1 MKSAF
6 FSKNLPHFIA
16 VAAFLIIAS
25 IYSSPYLNGKRISTH
40 DYNTYTAIA
49 KANNDYEKEH
59 NRLVFWNNSMFSGM
73 PTYAVST
80 AKQENIFF
88 KIYKVLIFNDA
99 TPINMIFWY
108 LLGFYILLNI
118 LRVNPWLSM
127 LGALMFGFSSYYF
140 IIIAAGHFTK
150 AMAIGFMG
158 PILGGVLLAFERKKP
173 WAGMFLMTFF
183 LALQILTNHVQITYY
198 TGLAVIIYG
207 IFEFVW
213 AIKEK
218 YLPRFFKT
226 VGILAIGF
234 VLSLGINAAFLM
246 TTQEYIPYSIRGK
259 SELATKQ
266 GAGYTSG
273 LDKDYAT
280 SWSYG
285 IGETFTLL
293 IPNAKGGASYSAL
306 SEDSETHAVIKNVF
320 GKQNANEICK
330 NMPTYFGDQAFTAGP
345 VYVGAI
351 VVFLF
356 VFGLL
361 IVRGKLKWWLLT
373 LTIFSIVLA
382 WGRNFE
388 WLTHFFL
395 DYVPG
400 YNKFR
405 TVSMILV
412 IAETAMPLLAILSI
426 AEIVK
431 NKIDK
436 RKLMSSFYIALGVTA
451 FVTLIFIISPSITGL
466 SGENKSEVRTAEMF
480 ASYFPN
486 EAEYANAKE
495 QFKNDFINA
504 ITQDRA
510 DLVRKDAT
518 RSLVFILLAAVLVYL
533 LINKKL
539 KPNLVIA
546 SLAVL
551 VLADMWTINKRYL
564 NDDNFVT
571 KRKYE
576 VPFDKTPADSFILAD
591 NDPHYRVCNLSTGA
605 TSVFNDGSTSY
616 YHKSIGGYSGA
627 KMRRYQEVHDSVLFR
642 EMYFSEYII
651 REGIKNQF
659 EPAIL
664 QQLFDQQARTPIM
677 DMLNTKYIIYSP
689 EGKPIINKNA
699 LGNAWFVDSII
710 KVESP
715 DEEITKLN
723 SFSPKKEAIVE
734 QRYNEFIKDWKNI
747 EDSTATITLK
757 DVAPDYVVYESKT
770 NSEQLAVFSEIY
782 YPHGWKVTIDGN
794 ETSHFRA
801 NYILRAMLV
810 PAGKHEIKFEFIPEV
825 YKKGVAISYASS
837 IILFLMMGIGLFFE
851 NKKKKQ
857 AKLNS

>member
-1 MKSAF
+1 MKSNF
-6 FSKNLPHFIA
+6 FAKNLPHFIA
-16 VAAFLIIAS
+16 VLAFLIIAS
-25 IYSSPYLNGKRISTH
+25 IYGSPYLNGKRISTH

-49 KANNDYEKEH
+49 KANNDYEKE
-59 NRLVFWNNSMFSGM
+59 NDRLVFWNNSMFSGM

-99 TPINMIFWY
+99 VPINMIFWY
-108 LLGFYILLNI
+108 LLGFYILLI
-118 LRVNPWLSM
+118 TLRLNPWLSM

-150 AMAIGFMG
+150 AVAIGYIG
-158 PILGGVLLAFERKKP
+158 PIFAGVLLAFERKKP

-198 TGLAVIIYG
+198 TGLSIIIYG
-207 IFEFVW
+207 IFELAW

-218 YLPRFFKT
+218 YLLQFFKT
-226 VGILAIGF
+226 VGILSIGLILAI
-234 VLSLGINAAFLM
+234 GINAAFIM
-246 TTQEYIPYSIRGK
+246 TTQEYLPYSIRGK
-259 SELATKQ
+259 SELANKQ
-266 GAGYTSG
+266 GDGFTSG
-273 LDKDYAT
+273 LDKGYAT

-285 IGETFTLL
+285 IDETFTLL
-293 IPNAKGGASYSAL
+293 IPNAKGGASQSAL
-306 SEDSETHAVIKNVF
+306 SEKSETYEVIKNVF
-320 GKQNANEICK
+320 GKQNAKEICK
-330 NMPTYFGDQAFTAGP
+330 TMPTYFGDQAFTAGP

-361 IVRGKLKWWLLT
+361 IIRGKIKWWLLT
-373 LTIFSIVLA
+373 LTIFSIILA
-382 WGRNFE
+382 WGKNFE

-426 AEIVK
+426 AEIIK
-431 NKIDK
+431 NNFDK
-436 RKLMSSFYIALGVTA
+436 DKLLKNFYIALATTA
-451 FVTLIFIISPSITGL
+451 IVTLAFIVKPNITGL
-466 SGENKSEVRTAEMF
+466 SGESKSEIRTAEMF

-486 EAEYANAKE
+486 EAGYDNAKE
-495 QFKNDFINA
+495 KFKIDFVTA

-518 RSLVFILLAAVLVYL
+518 RSFVFILLAAVLVYL

-539 KPNLVIA
+539 KPNIVIA
-546 SLAVL
+546 TLAILVL
-551 VLADMWTINKRYL
+551 VDMWTINKRYL
-564 NDDNFVT
+564 NDDNFVP

-576 VPFDKTPADSFILAD
+576 IPFEKTPADKFILDD
-591 NDPHYRVCNLSTGA
+591 NNPHYRVCNVSAGCS
-605 TSVFNDGSTSY
+605 SVFNDGSTSF

-627 KMRRYQEVHDSVLFR
+627 KMRRYQEVHDSILFK
-642 EMYFSEYII
+642 ELYFTESII
-651 REGIKNQF
+651 NQGIENRF
-659 EPAIL
+659 SANEL
-664 QQLFDQQARTPIM
+664 QQFYEQFARTPIM
-677 DMLNTKYIIYSP
+677 NMLNTKYIIFNP
-689 EGKPIINKNA
+689 NANPIINTNS

-715 DEEITKLN
+715 DEEIEKLS
-723 SFSPKKEAIVE
+723 SFSPEKQAIVE
-734 QRYNEFIKDWKNI
+734 FRYHDLIKDWTYT
-747 EDSTATITLK
+747 EDNSAKIILK
-757 DVAPDYVVYESKT
+757 DIAPDYVIYECET

-782 YPHGWKVTIDGN
+782 YPHGWKVSIDGK
-794 ETSHFRA
+794 EAEYFRA

-810 PAGKHEIKFEFIPEV
+810 PAGKHEIKFEFIPDV
-825 YKKGVAISYASS
+825 YKKGVMISYASS
-837 IILFLMMGIGLFFE
+837 IILFLMMGLGLFFE
-851 NKKKKQ
+851 IKRKRKENQ
-857 AKLNS
+857 L

>member
-49 KANNDYEKEH
+49 KANNDYEKKH
-59 NRLVFWNNSMFSGM
+59 DRLVFWNNSMFSGM

-293 IPNAKGGASYSAL
+293 IQMLK
-306 SEDSETHAVIKNVF
+306 
-320 GKQNANEICK
+320 
-330 NMPTYFGDQAFTAGP
+330 
-345 VYVGAI
+345 
-351 VVFLF
+351 VVLH
-356 VFGLL
+356 
-361 IVRGKLKWWLLT
+361 T
-373 LTIFSIVLA
+373 L
-382 WGRNFE
+382 
-388 WLTHFFL
+388 HCQ
-395 DYVPG
+395 
-400 YNKFR
+400 
-405 TVSMILV
+405 
-412 IAETAMPLLAILSI
+412 
-426 AEIVK
+426 
-431 NKIDK
+431 KI
-436 RKLMSSFYIALGVTA
+436 
-451 FVTLIFIISPSITGL
+451 P
-466 SGENKSEVRTAEMF
+466 
-480 ASYFPN
+480 
-486 EAEYANAKE
+486 
-495 QFKNDFINA
+495 
-504 ITQDRA
+504 
-510 DLVRKDAT
+510 
-518 RSLVFILLAAVLVYL
+518 
-533 LINKKL
+533 
-539 KPNLVIA
+539 KPC
-546 SLAVL
+546 S
-551 VLADMWTINKRYL
+551 
-564 NDDNFVT
+564 
-571 KRKYE
+571 
-576 VPFDKTPADSFILAD
+576 
-591 NDPHYRVCNLSTGA
+591 
-605 TSVFNDGSTSY
+605 
-616 YHKSIGGYSGA
+616 
-627 KMRRYQEVHDSVLFR
+627 
-642 EMYFSEYII
+642 
-651 REGIKNQF
+651 NQKCF
-659 EPAIL
+659 
-664 QQLFDQQARTPIM
+664 
-677 DMLNTKYIIYSP
+677 
-689 EGKPIINKNA
+689 
-699 LGNAWFVDSII
+699 
-710 KVESP
+710 
-715 DEEITKLN
+715 
-723 SFSPKKEAIVE
+723 
-734 QRYNEFIKDWKNI
+734 
-747 EDSTATITLK
+747 
-757 DVAPDYVVYESKT
+757 
-770 NSEQLAVFSEIY
+770 
-782 YPHGWKVTIDGN
+782 
-794 ETSHFRA
+794 
-801 NYILRAMLV
+801 
-810 PAGKHEIKFEFIPEV
+810 
-825 YKKGVAISYASS
+825 
-837 IILFLMMGIGLFFE
+837 
-851 NKKKKQ
+851 
-857 AKLNS
+857 

>member
-16 VAAFLIIAS
+16 VAVFLIIAS
-25 IYSSPYLNGKRISTH
+25 IYGSPYLNGKRISTH

-49 KANNDYEKEH
+49 KANNDYQKEH
-59 NRLVFWNNSMFSGM
+59 DRLVFWNNNLFSGM

-80 AKQENIFF
+80 AKHAIFLT
-88 KIYKVLIFNDA
+88 IYKVLSFNGA
-99 TPINMIFWY
+99 IPINMIFWY

-118 LRVNPWLSM
+118 LRVNPWISM

-207 IFEFVW
+207 IFELVW

-218 YLPRFFKT
+218 YVARFFKT

-234 VLSLGINAAFLM
+234 VIALGINAVFLM
-246 TTQEYIPYSIRGK
+246 TTQEYISYSIRGK

-285 IGETFTLL
+285 IDETFTLL
-293 IPNAKGGASYSAL
+293 IPNVKGGASYSAL
-306 SEDSETHAVIKNVF
+306 SEDSETYEIIKNNF
-320 GKQNANEICK
+320 GRQNANEICK
-330 NMPTYFGDQAFTAGP
+330 TMPTYFGDQAFTAGP

-361 IVRGKLKWWLLT
+361 IVKGKLKWWLLT

-388 WLTHFFL
+388 WLTHLFL
-395 DYVPG
+395 DYIPG

-436 RKLMSSFYIALGVTA
+436 RKLLSSFYIALGVTA
-451 FVTLIFIISPSITGL
+451 FVTIIFIISPSITGL

-495 QFKNDFINA
+495 QFKNDFILA

-551 VLADMWTINKRYL
+551 VLADMWTINRRYL
-564 NDDNFVT
+564 NDDNFVS

-591 NDPHYRVCNLSTGA
+591 NDLHYRVCNLSGGA
-605 TSVFNDGSTSY
+605 SSVFNDGSTSY

-651 REGIKNQF
+651 REGIKNRF

-664 QQLFDQQARTPIM
+664 QQLFEQQARTPIM
-677 DMLNTKYIIYSP
+677 NMLNTKYIIYSP
-689 EGKPIINKNA
+689 ENKPIINKNA

-715 DEEITKLN
+715 DEEIAKLN
-723 SFSPKKEAIVE
+723 SFSPEKEAIVE
-734 QRYNEFIKDWKNI
+734 QRFNEFIKDWKNI

-757 DVAPDYVVYESKT
+757 DVAPDYVVYESET

-782 YPHGWKVTIDGN
+782 YPHDWKVTIDGN
-794 ETSHFRA
+794 EASHFRA
-801 NYILRAMLV
+801 NYILRAMIV
-810 PAGKHEIKFEFIPEV
+810 PAGKHEIKFEFISEV
-825 YKKGVAISYASS
+825 YKKGVIISCTSS
-837 IILFLMMGIGLFFE
+837 ILLFLMMGIGLFFE
-851 NKKKKQ
+851 IRKKKQ
-857 AKLNS
+857 DKISS